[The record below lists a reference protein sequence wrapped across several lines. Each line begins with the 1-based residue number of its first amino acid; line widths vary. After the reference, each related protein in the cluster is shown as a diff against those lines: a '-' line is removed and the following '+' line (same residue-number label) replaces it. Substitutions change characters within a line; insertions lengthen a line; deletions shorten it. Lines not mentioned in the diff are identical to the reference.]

1 MGGMPLGSLKAP
13 HKTMNDVA
21 NAKSSGDVLLRSCS

>member
-1 MGGMPLGSLKAP
+1 MGEMPLGSSKAL

-21 NAKSSGDVLLRSCS
+21 NVESSGDVLLRSCS